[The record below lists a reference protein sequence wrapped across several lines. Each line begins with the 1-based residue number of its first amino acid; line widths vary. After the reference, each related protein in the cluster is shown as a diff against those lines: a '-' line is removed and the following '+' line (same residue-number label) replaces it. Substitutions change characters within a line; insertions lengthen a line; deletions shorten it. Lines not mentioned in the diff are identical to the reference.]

1 MGIEYSAELDA
12 SADEVWAWLSRPGAI
27 HRLIPPWQPM
37 SVVQEATSLRDGIAK
52 LRVAGLPWTSR
63 HQPDGY
69 LQGRQF
75 IDELTSVPL
84 RLVAPWRHQHRVDP
98 VGTRSRITDTVT
110 TPVPAAALRGTFA
123 YRHRQLAG
131 DLAAHAD
138 HTRTPLTIAV
148 TGSSGVIGTQLAA
161 LLSTGGHRV
170 IRLVRH
176 PAQGA
181 DQRQW
186 QPDAPAADL
195 LDGVDAVVH
204 LAGATIAGRFTDAH
218 KKAIRESRIGPTR
231 RLTEVAAAAGVGVF
245 VSASAIG
252 IYGADRGDDIL
263 DESAKPGDDLL
274 ADLVVDWEADSRN
287 AAGDRMR
294 TVQVRTGIVVTPS
307 GGFLRPMR
315 ALFSLGLGGRLGSG
329 EQWLSWIGIDDL
341 LDIYLRTLTDESIT
355 GAVNGVSPNPVRN
368 KEFTTVFARVLHRPA
383 IIPVPTFGPRLVL
396 GTEGAAEIAEASQR
410 VLPQTLQRLGHRFRH
425 PDLESALRH
434 VLGKG

>member
-1 MGIEYSAELDA
+1 VGIEYSAELDA
-12 SADEVWAWLSRPGAI
+12 SAGDVWAWLSRPGAI

-37 SVVQEATSLRDGIAK
+37 SVVQEATSLRDGTAK
-52 LRVAGLPWTSR
+52 LRVAGLPWTSK
-63 HQPDGY
+63 HQPGGY
-69 LQGRQF
+69 LEGRRF
-75 IDELTSVPL
+75 VDELTSIPL
-84 RLVAPWRHQHRVDP
+84 RLATPWRHEHRVDP
-98 VGTRSRITDTVT
+98 NGTGSRITDTVT
-110 TPVPAAALRGTFA
+110 TPVPAAALRSTFA

-131 DLAAHAD
+131 DLAAHAEYS
-138 HTRTPLTIAV
+138 RQPLTIAI
-148 TGSSGVIGTQLAA
+148 TGSSGLIGTQLAA

-170 IRLVRH
+170 IRLVRRSARG
-176 PAQGA
+176 P

-186 QPDAPAADL
+186 QPNDPATDL

-204 LAGATIAGRFTDAH
+204 LAGANIAGRFTDAH

-245 VSASAIG
+245 VSASGIG
-252 IYGADRGDDIL
+252 IYGADRGDEQL
-263 DESAKPGDDLL
+263 AESAKPGDDLL
-274 ADLVVDWEADSRN
+274 ADLVVDWEAESRN

-294 TVQVRTGIVVTPS
+294 AVQVRTGIVVTPS

-341 LDIYLRTLTDESIT
+341 LDIYLRAVTDDSLAGPI
-355 GAVNGVSPNPVRN
+355 NGVSPNPVRN

-383 IIPVPTFGPRLVL
+383 IIPVPSFGPRLVL
-396 GTEGAAEIAEASQR
+396 GSEGAAEIAEASQR
-410 VLPQTLQRLGHRFRH
+410 VIPQALQRIRHRFRH

-434 VLGKG
+434 VMGKG